1 MKMSITGLSAQA
13 IVKPP
18 LVGIKVMVQGCALAF
33 AIAILLLLTQKGIV
47 NAGLFFANANDAI
60 ALNVEAYFYTRIWG
74 APAAL
79 INMVLI
85 GWLIGQQKTK
95 FVLLLQVVINLIN
108 IVASLLFVFVLD
120 LGVEGVAGAT
130 VFAEYMMLIAALF
143 LIHRHL
149 LQKYKFHLFSISGQ
163 SRLQLEEV
171 KMWFTRASF
180 AKVLTLN
187 SHMFVRNI
195 ALQFTLAF
203 ITLKGVQ
210 YGANAAAVNAI
221 IMQFFALIALGLDG
235 IANAVEALVGESKG
249 KKDRVEL
256 NQYVVNGVLW
266 SSAFAILYSLF
277 FYFLDSPIVNLLTHH
292 DAVIST
298 MAEYSVIIVLIPLLS
313 HWCYL
318 FDGVFV
324 GLSQG
329 KPMRNSVILS
339 SLLGFMP
346 VWWLLKDNG
355 NISLWIAMLVFL
367 SARGLLL
374 GGYYTYMYKRK
385 APGLI

>member
-1 MKMSITGLSAQA
+1 MEDVSIMAGAAVGSLIITQLYWVCGFMKMSITGLSAQA

-171 KMWFTRASF
+171 
-180 AKVLTLN
+180 
-187 SHMFVRNI
+187 
-195 ALQFTLAF
+195 
-203 ITLKGVQ
+203 
-210 YGANAAAVNAI
+210 
-221 IMQFFALIALGLDG
+221 
-235 IANAVEALVGESKG
+235 
-249 KKDRVEL
+249 
-256 NQYVVNGVLW
+256 
-266 SSAFAILYSLF
+266 
-277 FYFLDSPIVNLLTHH
+277 
-292 DAVIST
+292 
-298 MAEYSVIIVLIPLLS
+298 
-313 HWCYL
+313 
-318 FDGVFV
+318 
-324 GLSQG
+324 
-329 KPMRNSVILS
+329 
-339 SLLGFMP
+339 
-346 VWWLLKDNG
+346 
-355 NISLWIAMLVFL
+355 
-367 SARGLLL
+367 
-374 GGYYTYMYKRK
+374 
-385 APGLI
+385 